1 MKRHGFLFDRI
12 VAFDNLTEAA
22 RKAFRG
28 QKDRPAVARMYF
40 HQETELWQLQEEL
53 VSGAYRPRP
62 YHVFEIREP
71 KRREICAAD
80 IRDRVVHHAICNLLG
95 PIFESRMISDTF
107 ACRPGKGTHAA
118 VRRAQ
123 AMAQHHRYFLQCD
136 VRKYFSSI
144 SHEVLKAMLRRQIK
158 DARVVELLDLIIDH
172 PLPAATGPGRGLPI
186 GNLTSQYFA
195 NLYLGELDHFVKERL
210 RVGGY
215 LRYMDDFILF
225 GSDKRSLRER
235 LQTVREFVTGEL
247 RLELKEE
254 ATIIA
259 PVGQGASFLGFRVF
273 PQLVKLSGEKWRR
286 FRHRVRKLEE
296 DFSAGLIS
304 EDELARSVGS
314 MLGHIRHADTLAA
327 RRNFFDPS
335 VSGWM

>member
-40 HQETELWQLQEEL
+40 HLETELWQLQEEL
-53 VSGAYRPRP
+53 VSGAYLPRP

-80 IRDRVVHHAICNLLG
+80 IRDRVAHHAICNLLG
-95 PIFESRMISDTF
+95 PIF
-107 ACRPGKGTHAA
+107 
-118 VRRAQ
+118 V
-123 AMAQHHRYFLQCD
+123 
-136 VRKYFSSI
+136 
-144 SHEVLKAMLRRQIK
+144 
-158 DARVVELLDLIIDH
+158 
-172 PLPAATGPGRGLPI
+172 

-210 RVGGY
+210 RVAGY

-225 GSDKRSLRER
+225 GPDKPSLREK
-235 LQTVREFVTGEL
+235 LLSVREFVTERL

-259 PVGQGASFLGFRVF
+259 PVSQGASFLGFRVF

-327 RRNFFDPS
+327 RQKFFDLCN
-335 VSGWM
+335 